1 MTAYNPDSFRIL
13 CIEDEPE
20 ILADIADELRDHGFA
35 VDEARSAEAALPMV
49 ETCAPDL
56 IVCDMQM
63 PGMNGRDLLEL
74 LRGRTDALGEVP
86 FVFLTA
92 FGDRK
97 TMLDGRRAGA
107 DDYLVKPI
115 DYDLLIATVETHL
128 VNARRRA
135 ERIPAAVAAVQPAP
149 ASPGRAALL
158 ARIEGKGEGTIVA
171 IAAIDNPTE
180 LTRRLG
186 DRESG
191 HFRAL
196 VRRIERMAG
205 AEIFVLSAFKFAIVC
220 ENTARNRALLAR
232 LCRFGVRDKG
242 GVRQPLVFVT
252 TSVVIGHVA
261 HHEAPVRLVE
271 RLSESARLVQR
282 EGGAR
287 VVELNDADLSEMRL
301 ASAIRSELVSAIRQG
316 QLHVCFQPKVK
327 AADGEPVAAEVLV
340 RWTSPALGQL
350 SPSTFIPVVE
360 RAGLLSHVT
369 DWVLRQAALHQLELK
384 ALGLIARLAV
394 NIGASEFT
402 AALPARIAA
411 ICAEV
416 GADPQ
421 LIEVE
426 ITETTLMTDLD
437 GANAVANALHHHGMV
452 VALDDFGTGFSS
464 LSYLRQCDVDAIKID
479 RSFVERIGKRES
491 DRKIIEG
498 VIGLAKSLGL
508 ETIAEGVETEEQRLW
523 LAAHGCDLLQGF
535 LIARPLRFD
544 GYCALLRR
552 WEPAA

>member
-1 MTAYNPDSFRIL
+1 MTAFNPDSFRVL

-20 ILADIADELRDHGFA
+20 ILADIVDELRDHGFA
-35 VDEARSAEAALPMV
+35 VEEARSAEAALPMV
-49 ETCAPDL
+49 EAQMPDL

-63 PGMNGRDLLEL
+63 PGMSGRDLLEL
-74 LRGRTDALGEVP
+74 LRAREDAVGEVP

-115 DYDLLIATVETHL
+115 DYDLLIATVESHL
-128 VNARRRA
+128 ANARRRA
-135 ERIPAAVAAVQPAP
+135 ERTAHAAAAALPATL
-149 ASPGRAALL
+149 SSGRAALL
-158 ARIEGKGEGTIVA
+158 ARIETRPEGTIVA
-171 IAAIDNPTE
+171 VAAIDNPTE

-186 DRESG
+186 DRESRR
-191 HFRAL
+191 FQAV
-196 VRRIERMAG
+196 VRRIERMADV
-205 AEIFVLSAFKFAIVC
+205 EVFVLNAFKFAIVSD
-220 ENTARNRALLAR
+220 NTARIRALLAR
-232 LCRFGVRDKG
+232 LCRFGVRDKSS
-242 GVRQPLVFVT
+242 VAQPLVFVT
-252 TSVVIGHVA
+252 ASIVIGHVG
-261 HHEAPVRLVE
+261 HHEAPGRLLDRLVD
-271 RLSESARLVQR
+271 SARLVQR

-287 VVELNDADLSEMRL
+287 LVELNDADLSEMRL
-301 ASAIRSELVSAIRQG
+301 ASAIRSELVNAIKQG
-316 QLHVCFQPKVK
+316 QLHICFQPKVN
-327 AADGEPVAAEVLV
+327 AADGEPLAAEVLV
-340 RWTSPALGQL
+340 RWTSPLLGQL
-350 SPSTFIPVVE
+350 SPSTFIPIVE

-384 ALGLIARLAV
+384 AQGLVARLAV

-411 ICAEV
+411 ICADV

-437 GANAVANALHHHGMV
+437 GANAVANALHRHGMV

-479 RSFVERIGKRES
+479 RSFVERIGERES

-523 LAAHGCDLLQGF
+523 LVKHGCDMLQGY

-544 GYCALLRR
+544 AYCALLRG
-552 WEPAA
+552 